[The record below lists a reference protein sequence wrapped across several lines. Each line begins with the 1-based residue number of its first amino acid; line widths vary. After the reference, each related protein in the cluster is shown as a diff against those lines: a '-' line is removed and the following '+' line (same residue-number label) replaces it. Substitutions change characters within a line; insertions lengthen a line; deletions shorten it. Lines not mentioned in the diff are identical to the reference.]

1 MTIAELSANT
11 SIPRIARELE
21 LISTLLRTIATI
33 EYANTID
40 CTGLCGRTH
49 RAIVL
54 ERACKDLGIE
64 TSA

>member
-1 MTIAELSANT
+1 MTSAELNAYA
-11 SIPRIARELE
+11 SIPRIAGALVE
-21 LISTLLRTIATI
+21 ISKLLKAIASI
-33 EYANTID
+33 EYTNTID

-54 ERACKDLGIE
+54 ERVRKDLGIE